1 MSQSSA
7 TPSFIQRSSRR
18 LFCGSDCGADD
29 DHNHHNAIVDDDDVQ
44 QQQPEEEMATET
56 FINKQ
61 ELNAIEIG
69 VADDPL
75 TSRESGRRLVN
86 KTMLAHERKMN
97 QLRQQELEFRVKES
111 QLRCELQQITVT
123 RAQEELQQSREIH
136 VLRISEM
143 QMKLDCMKT
152 ELRTNFRGTGVARTT
167 LL

>member
-7 TPSFIQRSSRR
+7 TPSFIQRTSRR

-29 DHNHHNAIVDDDDVQ
+29 DHNHNNVIADDDEIQ
-44 QQQPEEEMATET
+44 EQLPEEEMGNET

-75 TSRESGRRLVN
+75 TSRESGRRLN

-111 QLRCELQQITVT
+111 QLRYELQQISVT

>member
-29 DHNHHNAIVDDDDVQ
+29 DHNHHNATMDDDEIRQ
-44 QQQPEEEMATET
+44 QQTEEEMATEAFT
-56 FINKQ
+56 SKQ

-69 VADDPL
+69 VVDDPL
-75 TSRESGRRLVN
+75 TGRESGRRLN
-86 KTMLAHERKMN
+86 KTISVHERKMN

-111 QLRCELQQITVT
+111 QLRCELQQISVT